1 MLEVPDNILIEK
13 SLKFEIKDI
22 NNHTGYEVLIDGM
35 ALEVGTSN
43 LKANSDSQLVGKKV
57 SNEYQMKEPRLIK
70 YLKKVFFS

>member
-1 MLEVPDNILIEK
+1 MLEGPDNISIEK

-43 LKANSDSQLVGKKV
+43 LKANSDSQLVEKK
-57 SNEYQMKEPRLIK
+57 SLMSIK
-70 YLKKVFFS
+70 RRNPDSSSI